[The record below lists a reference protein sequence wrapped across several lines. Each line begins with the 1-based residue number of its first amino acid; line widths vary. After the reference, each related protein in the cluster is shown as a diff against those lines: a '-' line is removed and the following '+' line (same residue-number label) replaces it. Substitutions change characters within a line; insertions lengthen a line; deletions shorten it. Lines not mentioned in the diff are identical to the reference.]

1 MFAAVTADA
10 GAAVLDGIPA
20 FLGVSSPLATALAM
34 VYLIFTGR
42 LYVRSAHDAVV
53 RVLENQ
59 LRAVTEDREV
69 WRTSSLEK
77 DKAISSLVQTN
88 ARFLESAKFS
98 DHVMSALQESAGG
111 SHETV

>member
-1 MFAAVTADA
+1 MIDGVDVPGLVGVT
-10 GAAVLDGIPA
+10 
-20 FLGVSSPLATALAM
+20 SPIATALAM

-59 LRAVTEDREV
+59 LKAVTEDRTI
-69 WRTSSLEK
+69 WRDSSLAK
-77 DKAISSLVQTN
+77 DKVIADLTRTN
-88 ARFLESAKFS
+88 ARFIASAEFS

-111 SHETV
+111 TTHEAV

>member
-1 MFAAVTADA
+1 M
-10 GAAVLDGIPA
+10 LDGVPA

-42 LYVRSAHDAVV
+42 LYVRSAHEAVV

-59 LRAVTEDREV
+59 LAAVTADRDT

-77 DKAISSLVQTN
+77 DGALAQLITTN
-88 ARFLESAKFS
+88 ARFTESAKFS
-98 DHVMSALQESAGG
+98 DHVMSALQDTAGRP
-111 SHETV
+111 S

>member
-1 MFAAVTADA
+1 MHAAELADVAAPLVDIPGLVGVT
-10 GAAVLDGIPA
+10 
-20 FLGVSSPLATALAM
+20 SPLAVAIGM

-59 LRAVTEDREV
+59 LKAVTEDRNI

-77 DKAISSLVQTN
+77 DAALAALVRTN
-88 ARFLESAKFS
+88 ARFIESANFS

-111 SHETV
+111 SHEIVS